1 MAVKLVPIVC
11 PKCGGQIQVPPD
23 RPTCFCTYCGT
34 QIMLDD
40 GSQTINIHNYDEAD
54 LKRVELEAEEL
65 KYYSVEQAAYEQRHR
80 TWRFAVVG
88 WVVLMIVLL
97 VLVGL
102 TDSDSSMFTAVAMA
116 VTGVLLLGPVALIV
130 LRPRKPKR
138 KR

>member
-40 GSQTINIHNYDEAD
+40 GSQTINIHNFDEAD
-54 LKRVELEAEEL
+54 IRRVELEAEEL
-65 KYYSVEQAAYEQRHR
+65 KYYNVEQAAYEQRHR

-88 WVVLMIVLL
+88 WAVLMIVLFAL
-97 VLVGL
+97 
-102 TDSDSSMFTAVAMA
+102 A
-116 VTGVLLLGPVALIV
+116 GVVDGDNAAYGAIAASLLGALIFGPIALIV